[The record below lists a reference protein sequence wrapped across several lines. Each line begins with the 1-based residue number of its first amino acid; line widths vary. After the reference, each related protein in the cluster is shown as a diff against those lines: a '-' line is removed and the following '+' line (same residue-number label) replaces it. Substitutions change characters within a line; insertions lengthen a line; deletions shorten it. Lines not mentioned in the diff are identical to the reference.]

1 MTDLSWSWIAV
12 MAMVPPLAA
21 IAVAYP
27 LWTRGQTILGSIAG
41 AALIFA
47 TALGL
52 IGREYSVLE
61 ALTQACID
69 AGTTCWPDPPAFTRF
84 AIYAFIALVEVFAVF
99 ALGLR
104 VEARRRNARYAP
116 EWR

>member
-1 MTDLSWSWIAV
+1 
-12 MAMVPPLAA
+12 MALVPPVLAT
-21 IAVAYP
+21 AVAYP

-41 AALIFA
+41 TGVIFA
-47 TALGL
+47 IALGL
-52 IGREYSVLE
+52 MGREYSVLDTI
-61 ALTQACID
+61 TQACIE

-84 AIYAFIALVEVFAVF
+84 AIYACIALVEVFVVF

-104 VEARRRNARYAP
+104 VEAWTRNKRYAP

>member
-1 MTDLSWSWIAV
+1 LSWFWIAL
-12 MAMVPPLAA
+12 MALVPPLLAM
-21 IAVAYP
+21 AVAYP

-41 AALIFA
+41 TALIFA

-52 IGREYSVLE
+52 IGREYSVLD
-61 ALTQACID
+61 AITQACID

-84 AIYAFIALVEVFAVF
+84 AIYACIGLVEVFVVF

-104 VEARRRNARYAP
+104 VEARTRNKRYAP

>member
-1 MTDLSWSWIAV
+1 MASLPLPVAV
-12 MAMVPPLAA
+12 
-21 IAVAYP
+21 AVAYP
-27 LWTRGQTILGSIAG
+27 LWRRGQTILGSIAG
-41 AALIFA
+41 TAVVFA

-52 IGREYSVLE
+52 IGREYSELDM
-61 ALTQACID
+61 LTQACID
-69 AGTTCWPDPPAFTRF
+69 AGTTCWPEPPAFTRF
-84 AIYAFIALVEVFAVF
+84 AIYACIALVEVFVVF